1 MLIINMAASIVRD
14 SIRSKSFHLN
24 QYEDLSKL
32 NLSQIDSDIPIELK
46 RFVGGVIKTKSNVT
60 CLVF

>member
-1 MLIINMAASIVRD
+1 MAASIVRD
-14 SIRSKSFHLN
+14 SIQSKPFHLN

-46 RFVGGVIKTKSNVT
+46 RFVGGVIKTKSNVA
-60 CLVF
+60 C

>member
-14 SIRSKSFHLN
+14 SIQSKPFHLN

-32 NLSQIDSDIPIELK
+32 NLSQIDSDSDIPIELK
-46 RFVGGVIKTKSNVT
+46 RFVGGVIKTKSNVA
-60 CLVF
+60 C